1 MYLIFL
7 LLEKILDADGNSRQ
21 SGDADREQITV
32 PFSSIWQP
40 PIFQKKILFG
50 NKIFS
55 NFQIFSDFS
64 KVEKSYLSATS
75 AIVDC
80 SCG

>member
-1 MYLIFL
+1 MTLIR
-7 LLEKILDADGNSRQ
+7 IPDADGNRRR
-21 SGDADREQITV
+21 SGDADRKQITV
-32 PFSSIWQP
+32 PFNSIRQP
-40 PIFQKKILFG
+40 RITANFFLFG
-50 NKIFS
+50 NKFFS
-55 NFQIFSDFS
+55 IFQIFSDFS

>member
-1 MYLIFL
+1 MTLIR
-7 LLEKILDADGNSRQ
+7 IPDADGNRRR
-21 SGDADREQITV
+21 SGDADRKQITFNSIRQ
-32 PFSSIWQP
+32 PRIMANFFLFKNEFFSI
-40 PIFQKKILFG
+40 
-50 NKIFS
+50 
-55 NFQIFSDFS
+55 FQIFSDCS